1 MGEEEFYALKR
12 LVEMKE
18 NSVNVGKP
26 QAQSH
31 KMQVESKENK
41 VVQLSDGSFFFV
53 KDVVRVYV
61 LPHELVSGFPVKDRC
76 CIFLPSSYNKSHKHE
91 SYMFE
96 YFNNTEEAKA
106 FCDTLIGMIGEQI
119 VQLSDG
125 SFFLAND
132 VVRVYYYPR
141 ELVSGFPVK
150 DRCSIIISH
159 VYSSSHK
166 PESFMRE
173 YFDNPEEAKAFYD
186 KLKGMIEEK
195 ARSDVKNI

>member
-1 MGEEEFYALKR
+1 MLLPKNFNSFILVNHYRTTNQLD
-12 LVEMKE
+12 LVEACVALLSRK
-18 NSVNVGKP
+18 
-26 QAQSH
+26 
-31 KMQVESKENK
+31 
-41 VVQLSDGSFFFV
+41 QLHPC
-53 KDVVRVYV
+53 RYR
-61 LPHELVSGFPVKDRC
+61 LRC
-76 CIFLPSSYNKSHKHE
+76 QPSCSYNVHAVN
-91 SYMFE
+91 F
-96 YFNNTEEAKA
+96 
-106 FCDTLIGMIGEQI
+106 
-119 VQLSDG
+119 QLVKYG
-125 SFFLAND
+125 
-132 VVRVYYYPR
+132 VRVYYYPR